1 MSWGEHLKR
10 RRVGKSPILDEI
22 LVQKGRPTPPMTDDE
37 DGRFFEFG
45 SLDFLTKQELLEAP
59 CQRIG
64 HGEPDDHEGH
74 PYPHEADAESIS
86 C

>member
-10 RRVGKSPILDEI
+10 RRVGKPSILDEV

>member
-10 RRVGKSPILDEI
+10 RRVGKSSILDEL
-22 LVQKGRPTPPMTDDE
+22 LVQKGRPTPPMPDDE
-37 DGRFFEFG
+37 DVFEVG
-45 SLDFLTKQELLEAP
+45 AREFLTKQELLEAP